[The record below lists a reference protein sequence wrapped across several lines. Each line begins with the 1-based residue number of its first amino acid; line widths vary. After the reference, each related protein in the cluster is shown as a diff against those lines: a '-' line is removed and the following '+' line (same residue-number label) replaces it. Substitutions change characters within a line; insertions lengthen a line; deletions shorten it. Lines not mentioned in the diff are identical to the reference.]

1 MAGFDGPARN
11 ESDARAR
18 VALSAEPDHLP
29 QRLWWVLACLTLAWG
44 FNWTAMKVALAEV
57 PPWTFRS
64 LCLGLGAAVL
74 FAALRAGGQ
83 RLVLPTGQWR
93 RLWMLALLNITS
105 WNMLVAFGVGMIPS
119 GRAATLAYTM
129 PVWAVPLSVWL
140 LGERVTGAKLV
151 GLVLGLG
158 GLALL
163 LAESFSGLGRAPLG
177 SLLVLG
183 AAVSWALGTVLQKRF
198 PVELPTG
205 LYTAWIMLLGGVPIF
220 AGALLFDDWGALRN
234 VSLTAWLGTAYN
246 VVIAFAFAHWA
257 WIKIATSVPVSVF
270 SISMLLIP
278 VIGVLSGMLFLG
290 ERPAWLEYAALA
302 LVLTALLTVLR
313 PGRAAAG

>member
-1 MAGFDGPARN
+1 
-11 ESDARAR
+11 
-18 VALSAEPDHLP
+18 VSAQPDHLP
-29 QRLWWVLACLTLAWG
+29 RHLWWVLASLTLAWG
-44 FNWTAMKVALAEV
+44 FNWTAMKVALSEV

-83 RLVLPTGQWR
+83 RIGLPHGQWR
-93 RLWMLALLNITS
+93 RLWLLALLNITS

-119 GRAATLAYTM
+119 GRAAIVAYTM

-140 LGERVTGAKLV
+140 LGERVSGRKLL
-151 GLVLGLG
+151 GLALGLG

-163 LAESFSGLGRAPLG
+163 LLESFTGLGRAPLG
-177 SLLVLG
+177 ALLVLG
-183 AAVSWALGTVLQKRF
+183 AAVSWALGTVLQKRY
-198 PVELPTG
+198 PVSLPVG
-205 LYTAWIMLLGGVPIF
+205 PYTAWIMLLGGVPIF
-220 AGALLFDDWGALRN
+220 AGAVLLEDWQALKS
-234 VSLTAWLGTAYN
+234 VGVTAWLGTAYN

-278 VIGVLSGMLFLG
+278 VVGVLSGMLFLG
-290 ERPAWLEYAALA
+290 ERPTWAEYAALA
-302 LVLTALLTVLR
+302 LVVAALLTVLR
-313 PGRAAAG
+313 PKPGARE

>member
-1 MAGFDGPARN
+1 MN
-11 ESDARAR
+11 
-18 VALSAEPDHLP
+18 AEPDHLP
-29 QRLWWVLACLTLAWG
+29 PRLWWVLASLTFAWG
-44 FNWTAMKVALAEV
+44 FNWTALKVALAEV

-83 RLVLPTGQWR
+83 RIVLPTGQWG
-93 RLWMLALLNITS
+93 RLWLLAILNITS

-119 GRAATLAYTM
+119 GRAAIVAYTM

-140 LGERVTGAKLV
+140 LGERVTRAKLA
-151 GLVLGLG
+151 GLALGLG

-163 LAESFSGLGRAPLG
+163 LLESFTGLGRAPLG
-177 SLLVLG
+177 SLLVLC

-198 PVELPTG
+198 PVNLPVG
-205 LYTAWIMLLGGVPIF
+205 PYTAWIMLLGGVPIF
-220 AGALLFDDWGALRN
+220 VGALVLEDWHALSH
-234 VSLTAWLGTAYN
+234 VGTTAWLGTAYN

-278 VIGVLSGMLFLG
+278 VVGVLSGMLFLG
-290 ERPAWLEYAALA
+290 ERPTWAEYAALA
-302 LVLTALLTVLR
+302 LVLGALLTVLR
-313 PGRAAAG
+313 PGRGARG